1 MKKRGRW
8 SRRKSGPS
16 KYNKQREGKMPSFAV
31 EGERNLFFF
40 WRVSALAHSPAQVRP
55 LTDSFIITISADALR
70 TRERNKIQR
79 DAIQWRR
86 DRLALFFFFS
96 RFILIYCQTNS
107 AIQSIPLMPSKSLAI
122 VHSEQ
127 FPACN
132 WKPTSQGSLS
142 STTILRWKLWYR
154 NRFNVSKERY

>member
-79 DAIQWRR
+79 DAIQ
-86 DRLALFFFFS
+86 
-96 RFILIYCQTNS
+96 
-107 AIQSIPLMPSKSLAI
+107 
-122 VHSEQ
+122 
-127 FPACN
+127 
-132 WKPTSQGSLS
+132 
-142 STTILRWKLWYR
+142 
-154 NRFNVSKERY
+154 